1 MSLQPHRRW
10 FLAALGSVAFA
21 QTEADV
27 SAKLR
32 IEDSY
37 SPRDAKRAKRP
48 RTDYIVLHTTEA
60 GDSSSLNSVQRYG
73 SCHYLVMTDGLV
85 KRIVHRDKIANHAGR
100 SLWDGERNL
109 STRSIGIEIVGTYK
123 DPATKAQLEALRE
136 VLEQLQSLYG
146 IPDRNVLTHSQIAY
160 SYHSGERRNVRG
172 RRKDAVQFADPAVRA
187 LIGLNDRWAY
197 DPDERAGTV
206 GFLDYAEGRWLQKVL
221 YAPPLEPAPE
231 LVAELVAKPAAAAR
245 PRVIEAKFA
254 ALPPIAAPPPPGK
267 SAAPAAEEP
276 PEDPENFEGF
286 RVFGVHGDSI
296 EELAG
301 DEALSETTVYFLPDG
316 RLRSGD
322 RLRGSPLLKRPP
334 EGLKILIG
342 YVIGGEVTAKVHAL
356 DIAGAAWN
364 YPSTFY
370 RLPNLSIVQ
379 GDKIDDAAIPAG
391 TVVLY
396 RH

>member
-1 MSLQPHRRW
+1 
-10 FLAALGSVAFA
+10 VAFA
-21 QTEADV
+21 GTDTGA
-27 SAKLR
+27 ATLR
-32 IEDSY
+32 IEDAY
-37 SPRDAKRAKRP
+37 SPRDAKRAQRP
-48 RTDYIVLHTTEA
+48 RTEYIVLHTTEA

-100 SLWDGERNL
+100 SLWDGVRNL

-123 DPATKAQLEALRE
+123 EPATEEQLTALKE
-136 VLEQLQSLYG
+136 VIDQLQSLYD
-146 IPDRNVLTHSQIAY
+146 IPDKNVLTHSQIAY

-187 LIGLNDRWAY
+187 LIGLTDRWTF

-231 LVAELVAKPAAAAR
+231 LVAELVAKPVEAVR

-254 ALPPIAAPPPPGK
+254 SLPPIPAPPPPK
-267 SAAPAAEEP
+267 TPAKAVATEEP
-276 PEDPENFEGF
+276 AEDPETFEGF
-286 RVFGVHGDSI
+286 RVLGVHGDTI

-301 DEALSETTVYFLPDG
+301 DEALSETTIYFLPDG

-334 EGLKILIG
+334 AGLKILIG
-342 YVIGGEVTAKVHAL
+342 YVIGGEVTAKTHAL
-356 DIAGAAWN
+356 NIAGAAWN

-379 GDKIDDAAIPAG
+379 GDKIDDAAIPPG